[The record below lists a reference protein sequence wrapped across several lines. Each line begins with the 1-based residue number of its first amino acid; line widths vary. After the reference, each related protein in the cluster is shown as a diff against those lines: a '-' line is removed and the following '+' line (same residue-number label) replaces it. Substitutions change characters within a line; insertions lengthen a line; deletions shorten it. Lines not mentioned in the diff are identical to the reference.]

1 MNGGNRVPL
10 VKVKTKY
17 QVTLPTALREQAGV
31 RIGDLLEAKVEKGKI
46 TLTPKTVIDRGIAE
60 SLEDYKKGRVY
71 GPFNT
76 AEEMVASLHSKARKP
91 KRLKRSR

>member
-1 MNGGNRVPL
+1 MAL
-10 VKVKTKY
+10 IKVKTKY

-60 SLEDYKKGRVY
+60 SLEDYRKGRVY

-76 AEEMVASLHSKARKP
+76 AEKMVTSLHRNAIKV